1 MYSQLNLLMIQ
12 RIQSLYLGLVLLVN
26 ILAIFFVNIVAEAP
40 ENSIFTL
47 ANALNIG
54 TFILFA
60 TLTLMSVLSYKKR
73 INQFV
78 MNRLNIILNF
88 FLLGFFVYRWLN
100 LSGESFLSEK
110 GIGMFVPIISI
121 VFLSVAN
128 KAIKKDED
136 LVKSVDRLR

>member
-1 MYSQLNLLMIQ
+1 MIQ

-100 LSGESFLSEK
+100 LSGESVLSEK

>member
-100 LSGESFLSEK
+100 LSGESVLSEK

>member
-1 MYSQLNLLMIQ
+1 MIQ
-12 RIQSLYLGLVLLVN
+12 RIQSLYLLIVAAANLC
-26 ILAIFFVNIVAEAP
+26 AIFFVNIVAEVE
-40 ENSIFTL
+40 ENTIFTL
-47 ANALNIG
+47 ANALNKG
-54 TFILFA
+54 TFIIFA
-60 TLTLMSVLSYKKR
+60 TLTFISVFSYKKR

-100 LSGESFLSEK
+100 LSGESVLSEK